1 MKFSANWIAE
11 LAPGLAVKPH
21 ELGALITTKTAECEG
36 TEAYAP
42 FLDHVRLARVLDVR
56 PVEGSKNVHATIDAG
71 PLGRKQVVCGAP
83 NCRAG
88 ILTAWV
94 MPGAEL
100 KGGRKIGTAQV
111 SGLESEGMLA
121 AGDEIGVNREH
132 DGILE
137 FSEGAPGDPLPGI
150 APDHIIEID
159 NKSLTHRPDLWGHL
173 GMAREVAA
181 ITGLAL
187 RDPVPEV
194 EWAGE
199 PPLRVVIEDY
209 ELCPR
214 YSALVFENVTIGP
227 SPLWLQYRLESIGLN
242 PISNVVD
249 VTNLVMAELAQPT
262 HAFDA
267 DLLKGSTIYVRRARP
282 GERVQALNEEEYA
295 LDGQALVIADEG
307 GAEAIAG
314 VIGGRPTGIHSGT
327 RRVVLES
334 ANFQA
339 ASIRKTSS
347 RLKLRTD
354 ASMRFEK
361 AQDPHNTVRALARC
375 WELFQ
380 MVSPGIRLAGGLVD
394 NAAPVKPPPVIRLD
408 LAWLNRKIGRAV
420 DRQEVERILRS
431 LAFGVEPEGAEA
443 LAVTAPSWRATKDI
457 SIAEDLV
464 EEIGRMI
471 GYASIPPRPPLA
483 PSEPPPDSP
492 EREYQYELRRRASAQ
507 GFTEV
512 YNYSFLSEELAQR
525 FGFPPEEHIQVLNP
539 IASDQ
544 GLMRISL
551 VPRIVRNIEDNARHM
566 DSFRLFEMGN
576 EIHKRAGATDDGL
589 PAEIPHLVAALYAK
603 DGGGEAGL
611 FELKRL
617 AGILAPGVEVS
628 PAGAARCFEHPRRAW
643 TLKSH
648 GETVGRVFELHP
660 SHCEHGR
667 GAILDLDVAALFR
680 LRPAPVKYKPL
691 RRFPVSEFDLSVV
704 AGSRVEAGV
713 VRSLLLRAGVPTLL
727 GVEFV
732 GQYEG
737 APLAADEK
745 SLSFRVTLGAADH
758 TLSADE
764 ITAGREQAIAAVQA
778 AGYQLR
784 M

>member
-11 LAPGLAVKPH
+11 LAPGLTVPPH

-42 FLDHVRLARVLDVR
+42 FLDHVRLARVVDVR
-56 PVEGSKNVHATIDAG
+56 PVEGSKNVYATIDAG
-71 PLGRKQVVCGAP
+71 PLGRKNVVCGAP

-100 KGGRKIGTAQV
+100 KGGRAIGTAVV

-150 APDHIIEID
+150 SPDHIIEID

-187 RDPVPEV
+187 RDPVPPV

-199 PPLRVVIEDY
+199 PPLRVEIEDY

-214 YSALVFENVTIGP
+214 YSALVFENVTIAP

-242 PISNVVD
+242 PISNIVD

-267 DLLKGSTIYVRRARP
+267 DLLKGGVIFVRLAKA
-282 GERVQALNEEEYA
+282 GERVQALNEEEYT
-295 LDGQALVIADEG
+295 LDGQALVIADAG

-314 VIGGRPTGIHSGT
+314 VIGGRPTGIHAGT

-339 ASIRKTSS
+339 ASIRRTSS

-361 AQDPHNTVRALARC
+361 AQDPGNTVRALARC
-375 WELFQ
+375 WELFRL
-380 MVSPGIRLAGGLVD
+380 VSPGIRLVGGLVD
-394 NAAPVKPPPVIRLD
+394 NAAPVTPPPAIRLALD
-408 LAWLNRKIGRAV
+408 WLNRKIGRAV
-420 DRQEVERILRS
+420 AREEVEKILRS
-431 LAFGVEPEGAEA
+431 LAFVVEPDGPEA
-443 LAVTAPSWRATKDI
+443 LAVTPPSWRATKDI

-471 GYASIPPRPPLA
+471 GYASIPPRAPLA
-483 PSEPPPDSP
+483 PSEPPPASP
-492 EREYQYELRRRASAQ
+492 EREYQYELRRMAAAQ

-512 YNYSFLSEELAQR
+512 YNYSFLSETLAER
-525 FGFPPEEHIQVLNP
+525 FGFPREEHIQVLNP

-551 VPRIVRNIEDNARHM
+551 VPRIVQNIEDNARHM
-566 DSFRLFEMGN
+566 DSFRLFETGN
-576 EIHKRAGATDDGL
+576 EIHKRAGSEDGL
-589 PAEIPHLVAALYAK
+589 PEEIPHLAAAIFAK
-603 DGGGEAGL
+603 EGDGQAGL

-617 AGILAPGVEVS
+617 AEILAPGVKVS
-628 PAGAARCFEHPRRAW
+628 AATGARCFEHPRRVW
-643 TLKSH
+643 TLESH
-648 GETVGRVFELHP
+648 GEPVGRVFELHP
-660 SHCEHGR
+660 SWCEHGR
-667 GAILDLDVAALFR
+667 GAILDLDLAALFR
-680 LRPAPVKYKPL
+680 LRPEPVKHKPL
-691 RRFPVSEFDLSVV
+691 RRFPVSEFDLSVITGV
-704 AGSRVEAGV
+704 RVEVGAVGT
-713 VRSLLLRAGVPTLL
+713 LLLRAGDESWL

-732 GQYEG
+732 GQYMG
-737 APLAADEK
+737 SPLAQDEK
-745 SLSFRVTLGAADH
+745 SLSFRVTVGAADH
-758 TLSADE
+758 TLSAGE
-764 ITAGREQAIAAVQA
+764 ITAARERAIAAVQA